1 MNSFKLIKLLRP
13 HQWIKNIF
21 VLTGLIFANAW
32 TDFPVVL
39 SVLLATTAFCLM
51 SSAVYIYNDSVDI
64 DQDRLHPTK
73 KNRPLPSGKISISVA
88 RLILGILFIFA
99 VGLGFIVSW
108 QAAVILLSYFVLN
121 LAYTH
126 SLKHIVI
133 LDVFAISMGFM
144 LRILAGTVGVGI
156 SPSQWLLFCGLM
168 ITLFLGF
175 TKRRA
180 ESKLMRKDLHFTR
193 EVLKEYNQ
201 IFLDKMIVITAS
213 CSVIGYGLYTMSSQT
228 IVAHHT
234 QNLIYTLPFVVYGI
248 FRYLYLLHRAVE
260 NTGEDMAKDL
270 VRDKH
275 LLVTFLL
282 WLIVTVG
289 IIA

>member
-1 MNSFKLIKLLRP
+1 MNFYYVIKLLRP

-21 VLTGLIFANAW
+21 VLAGLIFADAW
-32 TDFPVVL
+32 SEPHIVF
-39 SVLLATTAFCLM
+39 SVFITAAAFCLM
-51 SSAVYIYNDSVDI
+51 SSAVYIYNDIIDI

-73 KNRPLPSGKISISVA
+73 KNRPLPSGKLSIASA
-88 RLILGILFIFA
+88 KLMLGTVFIFGL
-99 VGLGFIVSW
+99 GLGFIVSW

-144 LRILAGTVGVGI
+144 LRLLAGTVGVGI
-156 SPSQWLLFCGLM
+156 VPSQWLMFCGLM

-180 ESKLMRKDLHFTR
+180 ESKLMGKELHFTR

-201 IFLDKMIVITAS
+201 VFLDKMISITAS
-213 CSVIGYGLYTMSSQT
+213 CSIIGYGLYTMSDKT
-228 IVAHHT
+228 MMAHHT

-248 FRYLYLLHRAVE
+248 FRYLYLLHQAIA
-260 NTGEDMAKDL
+260 NSGEDMAKDL
-270 VRDKH
+270 VQDKH
-275 LLVTFLL
+275 LMITFVL
-282 WLIVTVG
+282 WLISTIY
-289 IIA
+289 IIH

>member
-88 RLILGILFIFA
+88 RLILGLLFIFA

>member
-248 FRYLYLLHRAVE
+248 FR
-260 NTGEDMAKDL
+260 
-270 VRDKH
+270 
-275 LLVTFLL
+275 
-282 WLIVTVG
+282 
-289 IIA
+289 